1 MKRDEKN
8 ETPKKSVRKINIDD
22 LPKRPVKKNTGSDE
36 GDAMGETKVFR
47 DLPLNDGEDFEFQ
60 PDFDTMDFFDEKILQ
75 EPSRRTASASRR
87 SIPVE
92 EGDMP
97 EERPVR
103 RTRRRRLESERV
115 PEETEEEIP
124 EKRRIKKLKLT
135 PEEIE
140 ERKAV
145 RKKRRSQNPEILA
158 VTYVFAFLF
167 VMMIGYFVYFNAFIS
182 KNVINSAYNVR
193 INSFADTVIRGDIV
207 SSDGTVLAETL
218 VDENGNETRY
228 YPMGR
233 IFSHAVGT
241 SEINQSGIEL
251 SENFYMLQSNGNP
264 ILNALQDIRGEKNQ
278 GDRVVT
284 TLNAQLQE
292 VAYNALGYNNGA
304 VIAIEPATGRVLAM
318 VSKPDYDPNTLVD
331 DYEYIVSEESN
342 DSLLNKTTFGL
353 FVPGSIFKT
362 LTSLA
367 YIRSGTDYNNY
378 HYVCEG
384 QINLG
389 GDEYITCFD
398 QIVHGE
404 ENFLDSYAYSCNAS
418 FGNIGL
424 SLPDNL
430 LKDTCESLFFNKELP
445 TEIPHTKSTFS
456 LAADDSDWQTAATA
470 IGQGHTQVTPLQM
483 VMIAASIANGGN
495 MMQPYMVDA
504 VETAGGGH
512 RVKKYLPESYGQVL
526 TTQEADLL
534 GQLMEAV
541 VDYGTATSLSG
552 YGYSV
557 AGKTGTGEVSGRGD
571 NSWFIGYAP
580 VEQPQIAIC
589 VLVENDEGYYESA
602 LPVANAVLQ
611 AYLGQ

>member
-1 MKRDEKN
+1 MKRDEMK
-8 ETPKKSVRKINIDD
+8 ETKKKSVRKINIDD
-22 LPKRPVKKNTGSDE
+22 MPKENTVKHSGRNDKNS
-36 GDAMGETKVFR
+36 MGETKIFS
-47 DLPLNDGEDFEFQ
+47 DLPLNDGEDFEFH
-60 PDFDTMDFFDEKILQ
+60 PDFDEFGFFEDEIIREPEKEEDFSETPERPEDTREL
-75 EPSRRTASASRR
+75 
-87 SIPVE
+87 VE
-92 EGDMP
+92 EA
-97 EERPVR
+97 EE
-103 RTRRRRLESERV
+103 V
-115 PEETEEEIP
+115 PG
-124 EKRRIKKLKLT
+124 KRRVKKLRLT
-135 PEEIE
+135 PEEIQ
-140 ERKAV
+140 ERKEV

-158 VTYVFAFLF
+158 VSYVFAALF
-167 VMMIGYFVYFNAFIS
+167 VLMIGYFVYFNAFVS

-193 INSFADTVIRGDIV
+193 INSFADTVVRGNIV

-233 IFSHAVGT
+233 IFAHAVGT

-251 SENFYMLQSNGNP
+251 SQNFYMLQSNGNP
-264 ILNALQDIRGEKNQ
+264 ILNAIQDIRGEKNQ
-278 GDRVVT
+278 GDQIVS
-284 TLNAQLQE
+284 TLNAKLQE
-292 VAYNALGYNNGA
+292 VAYNALGYNDGA

-318 VSKPDYDPNTLVD
+318 VSKPDFDPNTLLT
-331 DYEYIVSEESN
+331 DYESIVAEEGN

-367 YIRSGTDYNNY
+367 FIRSGADYNSY
-378 HYVCEG
+378 YYTCEG

-389 GDEYITCFD
+389 GEEYVTCFD
-398 QIVHGE
+398 QTVHGG
-404 ENFLDSYAYSCNAS
+404 ENFMDSFANSCNAS

-430 LKDTCESLFFNKELP
+430 LKDTCESLFFNNELP
-445 TEIPHTKSTFS
+445 TEIPHTKSIFS
-456 LAADDSDWQTAATA
+456 LASDDSDWQTAATA

-483 VMIAASIANGGN
+483 AMIAAAIANGGN

-512 RVKKYLPESYGQVL
+512 RVKKYMPESYGQVM

-541 VDYGTATSLSG
+541 VNYGTATSLSG

-557 AGKTGTGEVSGRGD
+557 AGKTGTAEVSGKGD

-611 AYLGQ
+611 AYLAQ

>member
-1 MKRDEKN
+1 MKRDEMK
-8 ETPKKSVRKINIDD
+8 ETKKKSVRKINIDD
-22 LPKRPVKKNTGSDE
+22 MPKENTVKHSGRNDKNS
-36 GDAMGETKVFR
+36 MGETKIFS
-47 DLPLNDGEDFEFQ
+47 DLPLNDGEDFEFH
-60 PDFDTMDFFDEKILQ
+60 PDFDEFGFFEDEIIR
-75 EPSRRTASASRR
+75 EPEK
-87 SIPVE
+87 E
-92 EGDMP
+92 EHFSEAP
-97 EERPVR
+97 ERPEDMREFV
-103 RTRRRRLESERV
+103 
-115 PEETEEEIP
+115 EETEEVP
-124 EKRRIKKLKLT
+124 GKRRVKKLRLT
-135 PEEIE
+135 PEEIQ
-140 ERKAV
+140 ERKEV

-158 VTYVFAFLF
+158 VTYVFAALF
-167 VMMIGYFVYFNAFIS
+167 VLMIGYFVYFNAFVS

-193 INSFADTVIRGDIV
+193 INSFADTVVRGNIV

-233 IFSHAVGT
+233 IFAHAVGT

-251 SENFYMLQSNGNP
+251 SQNFYMLQSNGNP

-278 GDRVVT
+278 GDQIVS
-284 TLNAQLQE
+284 TLNAKLQE
-292 VAYNALGYNNGA
+292 VAYNALGYNDGA
-304 VIAIEPATGRVLAM
+304 VIAIEPATGRVLVM
-318 VSKPDYDPNTLVD
+318 VSKPDFDPNTLLT
-331 DYEYIVSEESN
+331 DYESIVAEEGN

-367 YIRSGTDYNNY
+367 YIRSGADYNSY
-378 HYVCEG
+378 YYTCEG

-389 GDEYITCFD
+389 GEEYITCFD
-398 QIVHGE
+398 QTVHGG
-404 ENFLDSYAYSCNAS
+404 ENFVDSFANSCNAS

-430 LKDTCESLFFNKELP
+430 LKDTCESLFFNNELP
-445 TEIPHTKSTFS
+445 TEIPHTKSSFS
-456 LAADDSDWQTAATA
+456 LASDDSDWQTAATA

-483 VMIAASIANGGN
+483 AMIAAAIANGGN

-512 RVKKYLPESYGQVL
+512 RVKKYMPESYGQVM

-541 VDYGTATSLSG
+541 VNYGTATSLSG

-557 AGKTGTGEVSGRGD
+557 AGKTGTAELSGKGD

-611 AYLGQ
+611 AYLAQ